1 MDNFSIR
8 TKIYFGDDVLDHLGE
23 LDCKKALIVTDP
35 FIVTS
40 GLLDMIV
47 HPLENAK
54 IDFEIFS
61 DVVPDPPITKIV
73 LGVKELLTS
82 QTGSTHRS
90 RWWFRY

>member
-54 IDFEIFS
+54 IDFLSRMSHDLRTPLNAVITLSNLAVNEN
-61 DVVPDPPITKIV
+61 DVIKLRKD
-73 LGVKELLTS
+73 
-82 QTGSTHRS
+82 
-90 RWWFRY
+90 